1 MDTDRGEREVRR
13 GLEEMGEVD
22 GPAIWRRPGQIQRAL
37 CTHG

>member
-1 MDTDRGEREVRR
+1 MDPDGGEREMRR

-22 GPAIWRRPGQIQRAL
+22 GPAIWTSPGHIQRTR